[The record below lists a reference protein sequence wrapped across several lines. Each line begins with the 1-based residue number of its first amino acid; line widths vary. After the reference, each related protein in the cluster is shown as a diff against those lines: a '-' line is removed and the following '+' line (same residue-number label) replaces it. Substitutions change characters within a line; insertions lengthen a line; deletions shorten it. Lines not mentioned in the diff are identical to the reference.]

1 MNTLYKYSTYI
12 FWYISDMYQV
22 SLIQMIC
29 ETYLSHILLILKKLI
44 ILLISFLHIK
54 INSYF
59 LKNLSKSKYADSV
72 KTKFSSKLTFIKRLL
87 LFGQN
92 KRLKL
97 CSVFFFLLHDNA
109 SIFLHAIY
117 LEFRLF
123 ILVLPRIENSDNGIC
138 QQKRQS
144 FHRLFNT

>member
-1 MNTLYKYSTYI
+1 MNGWVAFKSLMKATDAFSRKILMNTLYKYSTYI

-72 KTKFSSKLTFIKRLL
+72 KTKFSSKVTFIKRLL
-87 LFGQN
+87 LFG
-92 KRLKL
+92 
-97 CSVFFFLLHDNA
+97 
-109 SIFLHAIY
+109 
-117 LEFRLF
+117 
-123 ILVLPRIENSDNGIC
+123 
-138 QQKRQS
+138 
-144 FHRLFNT
+144 